1 MQKKIAPPSCSENQ
15 NKHIETPSPQIS
27 TFSSNNNSLKILSW
41 NIFMLP
47 RFIMRTGQLKRAHEI
62 VNVLKDEDADIIVFQ
77 EAFDKSAREIIRKG
91 LASYFPFESG
101 DPPKNT

>member
-1 MQKKIAPPSCSENQ
+1 MQKKVALPSSSTYQ
-15 NKHIETPSPQIS
+15 HSPLDTPSPQIS
-27 TFSSNNNSLKILSW
+27 TLSNNGNSLKILSW

-62 VNVLKDEDADIIVFQ
+62 VNVLKEEDADIIIFQ
-77 EAFDKSAREIIRKG
+77 EAFDRNAREIIRRG
-91 LASYFPFESG
+91 LSSYFPFESG